1 MQLIF
6 LSSLKIKLRKWKL
19 AQKSPEE
26 IFTKYYNKNKWG
38 DKDSK
43 SGKGSNL
50 QATEK
55 LIPKLS
61 QFINAHQITS
71 MIDLPCGDF
80 FWMQHVELQK
90 ISYTGADIVPRM
102 ISENQ
107 KKYGAAKKNFLKID
121 LIKDQIP
128 HSDLI
133 FCRDCLVHLSSDAV
147 KKALMNIKR
156 SGSKWLLT
164 TTFPGIIE
172 NGEIVTGEWRKLDLT
187 LPPFELPLCEEII
200 FEGKSAEKGQTSD
213 KALGLWKISD
223 IPNYDI

>member
-1 MQLIF
+1 MIF

-19 AQKSPEE
+19 ARKTPDE
-26 IFTKYYNKNKWG
+26 IFTKYYNINKWG

-50 QATEK
+50 RSTEE
-55 LIPKLS
+55 LITKLS
-61 QFINAHQITS
+61 QFINSHQITS

-80 FWMQHVELQK
+80 FWMQHVELQD
-90 ISYTGADIVPRM
+90 ISYTGADIVSEM
-102 ISENQ
+102 IAENQ
-107 KKYGAAKKNFLKID
+107 KKHGATKKKFLKID
-121 LIKDQIP
+121 LIKDKIP
-128 HSDLI
+128 QNDLI

-147 KKALMNIKR
+147 KKALMNIKQ

-164 TTFPGIIE
+164 TTYPGIIE

-187 LPPFELPLCEEII
+187 LPPFELSICEDII
-200 FEGKSAEKGQTSD
+200 FEGKSNEKGQSSD